1 MNIKEEIYIN
11 SIMVGSTYINGLVTQ
26 MENQIKQ

>member
-11 SIMVGSTYINGLVTQ
+11 SIMVGSTYINELVIQ
-26 MENQIKQ
+26 IENQIKQ